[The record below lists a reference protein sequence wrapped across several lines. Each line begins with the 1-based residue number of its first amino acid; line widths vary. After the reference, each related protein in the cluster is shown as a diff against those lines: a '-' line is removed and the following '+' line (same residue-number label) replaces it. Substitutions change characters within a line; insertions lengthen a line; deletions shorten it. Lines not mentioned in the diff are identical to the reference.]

1 MKYTTRYL
9 PFFVII
15 LLINSC
21 SQKRNHETR
30 QIIESTDRNTT
41 NLPYYV
47 IEKDT
52 VLLDTTEVLIDV
64 EEHFLESLIFINSR
78 NKDLLLTDYYH
89 NESSIVKERI
99 NNTLNTTNDSLD
111 AKVHIANKPENEI
124 LNIISQLKLYLV
136 LLVPHKNTKHHYD
149 IKFYYQSKEIN
160 LDNNVFVV
168 TTDEDGNSV
177 TITLENFTH

>member
-1 MKYTTRYL
+1 MKYTIHYL
-9 PFFVII
+9 PFFLLI
-15 LLINSC
+15 LIINSC

-30 QIIESTDRNTT
+30 QIIENTET
-41 NLPYYV
+41 TGKYLSHFF

-52 VLLDTTEVLIDV
+52 VLLDNTQVIINIEN
-64 EEHFLESLIFINSR
+64 HFLESLIFINNR
-78 NKDLLLTDYYH
+78 NKDILLTDYYH
-89 NESSIVKERI
+89 NENSIVKERI
-99 NNTLNTTNDSLD
+99 NNILNTT
-111 AKVHIANKPENEI
+111 NKPENEI

-136 LLVPHKNTKHHYD
+136 QLVPHKNTKHHYD